1 MFRIFYQA
9 CIFYAPEDIL
19 TRIADVDFRTETAER
34 VNQTEKKIQIQT
46 CRDILAWKI
55 ISKEGVG
62 LVFQTAFLFAH
73 NHWNF
78 IPRVA
83 YFLAITI
90 LRCANGRVSQTFSDA
105 SLFLSLAI
113 EQTCVE
119 WSRCREKRQKKNI
132 YIFAKR
138 CRRRMGKAMP

>member
-19 TRIADVDFRTETAER
+19 TQIADVDFRTKTAKR

-46 CRDILAWKI
+46 RRDILAWKI

-73 NHWNF
+73 NH
-78 IPRVA
+78 
-83 YFLAITI
+83 
-90 LRCANGRVSQTFSDA
+90 
-105 SLFLSLAI
+105 
-113 EQTCVE
+113 
-119 WSRCREKRQKKNI
+119 
-132 YIFAKR
+132 
-138 CRRRMGKAMP
+138 

>member
-9 CIFYAPEDIL
+9 CIFYVPEDIL
-19 TRIADVDFRTETAER
+19 MRIVDVDFRTETAER

-73 NHWNF
+73 NH
-78 IPRVA
+78 
-83 YFLAITI
+83 
-90 LRCANGRVSQTFSDA
+90 
-105 SLFLSLAI
+105 
-113 EQTCVE
+113 
-119 WSRCREKRQKKNI
+119 
-132 YIFAKR
+132 
-138 CRRRMGKAMP
+138 